1 MRNSLQRSVLFLL
14 LAGVGYLIGLRIA
27 PFSEGVAAPTQS
39 SVLTNPDVSKPAT
52 PNEADFSER
61 LPRLRELTSQSWN
74 LRSQIEGRRP
84 GQDLLE
90 LEAIFARA
98 TREDLIAWFAEDGT
112 AEVGTAA
119 LEAAYARLA
128 SLSRDEAIGIWTD
141 QFRRTKKIDG
151 VSGLVRAW
159 AGMDPTGAEAWM
171 MLLSDTKARNAARF
185 ALLDTVLETSPDL
198 VERHLVEHGLTVGN
212 FQLFESTALVSRLAK
227 VVPPEKLVILAD
239 RFLAENR
246 GNWEYQNQL
255 TALLKVWG
263 ERDTPAMMAWLLAQ
277 PPGQFQDHLVPQ
289 LVQELTEKDP
299 AAFLTQIGPSL
310 AGNETMAKM
319 AGQAWVKWLAK
330 DSGSEAMRWFQTHGA
345 SVKLDENMLWRDR
358 SWSSEDTQR
367 VLALLT
373 DLPDGENKKVL
384 SKAVLNQLSQTDPK
398 TALGY
403 ASSTLPGG
411 HDTDLFIANTLS
423 RLAQNGDPSGALAWA
438 VENLK
443 EGQGKN
449 DAVRFVMSSWA
460 YANPLEAAEQ
470 AQSLPE
476 KLRAEAYSGLAHEWA
491 ERAPEQLLDY
501 LEKTS
506 DPTSAAPLARNAF
519 WKMGYDH
526 GGENFIAKA
535 LALPN
540 ETMRKQAIEG
550 LFGGWSQANLESSAK
565 ALDTMERGELRDLAV
580 VQFVENARWADREA
594 AITWAF
600 EVSDAA
606 KQRATVLDQGRRWLN
621 ADRETATKWIQ
632 SSETLPEEWRAEL
645 LKAKK

>member
-1 MRNSLQRSVLFLL
+1 MSNSFQRSVLLLL
-14 LAGVGYLIGLRIA
+14 LAGVGYLIGLRI
-27 PFSEGVAAPTQS
+27 PLFSKGAAIPAET
-39 SVLTNPDVSKPAT
+39 SVVTNSDVSKPAAR
-52 PNEADFSER
+52 NEADFSER
-61 LPRLRELTSQSWN
+61 LPRLRELTSKTWN
-74 LRSQIEGRRP
+74 LKSQIEGRRP

-90 LEAIFARA
+90 LETIFALA
-98 TREDLIAWFAEDGT
+98 TRDDLIAWFAEDGT
-112 AEVGTAA
+112 AEAGSAA

-128 SLSRDEAIGIWTD
+128 SLSLDDAIGIWTD

-159 AGMDPTGAEAWM
+159 AEMDPTGAEAWM
-171 MLLSDTKARNAARF
+171 MHLTDTKSRNAARF

-198 VERHLVEHGLTVGN
+198 VERHLVEHGLTVGS
-212 FQLFESTALVSRLAK
+212 FQIFESTSLVSRLAK
-227 VVPPEKLVILAD
+227 VVAPEKLVILAD
-239 RFLAENR
+239 RFLAEKR

-289 LVQELTEKDP
+289 LVRELAEKDP
-299 AAFLTQIGPSL
+299 AAFLSQIAPSL

-345 SVKLDENMLWRDR
+345 SMKLDESMLWRDR
-358 SWSSEDTQR
+358 SWSSGEAQR
-367 VLALLT
+367 VLDLLT
-373 DLPDGENKKVL
+373 DLPDDENRRVL
-384 SKAVLNQLSQTDPK
+384 SKAALNQLSEVDPK
-398 TALGY
+398 VALER
-403 ASSTLPGG
+403 ASALLPAG
-411 HDTDLFIANTLS
+411 HDTDLFIASTLS
-423 RLAQNGDPSGALAWA
+423 NLAGKGDPSGALAWA

-443 EGQGKN
+443 DGQGKN

-460 YANPLEAAEQ
+460 DSNPLEAAEH
-470 AQSLPE
+470 ARNLPE
-476 KLRAEAYSGLAHEWA
+476 KLRAEAYSGIAYRWA
-491 ERAPEQLLDY
+491 ERAPGQFLEY
-501 LEKTS
+501 LEKAS
-506 DPTSAAPLARNAF
+506 EPASVAPLARHAF

-526 GGENFIAKA
+526 GGENFVSKA

-540 ETMRKQAIEG
+540 DTMRKQAIEG
-550 LFGGWSQANLESSAK
+550 LFGGWSQANLESSAT

-594 AITWAF
+594 AMTWAF

-621 ADRETATKWIQ
+621 ADREAATKWIQ
-632 SSETLPEEWRAEL
+632 SSATLPEEWREEL
-645 LKAKK
+645 LKARK